1 MTDIKQFGCKI
12 NIQNEIGHY
21 SDIMN
26 MWYLTL
32 QQLNYSIP
40 DIAESKKDSW
50 AIASAIH
57 VIVSS
62 LHFLELQ
69 IAFPARCFFCFF
81 PEVDHWG
88 PLSCTYSGLW
98 GALDNATNN
107 LPCHCPFYG
116 RRLSEIVNNK
126 MSLSG
131 LIVVQHYLLTGAKQI
146 AISAVGVCLRK
157 SKIHKNY

>member
-1 MTDIKQFGCKI
+1 MNK
-12 NIQNEIGHY
+12 QNEIDHY

-40 DIAESKKDSW
+40 DIDESKKDSW
-50 AIASAIH
+50 ATASAIH

-62 LHFLELQ
+62 LHFLEPQ
-69 IAFPARCFFCFF
+69 ISFPPHVLHLLFFFCFF

-107 LPCHCPFYG
+107 LPCHCPFYD
-116 RRLSEIVNNK
+116 RRLSEITNNK
-126 MSLSG
+126 MSFSG
-131 LIVVQHYLLTGAKQI
+131 LIVVQYHLLTGATQI
-146 AISAVGVCLRK
+146 AITASCECV
-157 SKIHKNY
+157 SEEN